1 MMYKCD
7 YFSTTR
13 FGFFPPTWK
22 LSIVS
27 YYFNLHFFNY
37 DKDWVSFQM
46 IKNHFIF
53 FWCEQPVHV
62 LCQSLY
68 WAISVILGG
77 LKSSLWNKE
86 ISHLSAN
93 VQHLSF
99 QWHFPSYLSSLI
111 YHAFY
116 CSSFIIGSLDLGL
129 LNNSWKLEMIMSW
142 ERG

>member
-1 MMYKCD
+1 MMSKYD
-7 YFSTTR
+7 YFFTTW
-13 FGFFPPTWK
+13 FIFPPTWK
-22 LSIVS
+22 LRIVS

-37 DKDWVSFQM
+37 EEGWVSFQI

-62 LCQSLY
+62 FCQSLY
-68 WAISVILGG
+68 WAINIILGG

-93 VQHLSF
+93 AQHLSL

-116 CSSFIIGSLDLGL
+116 SSSFIIGSVDLGL